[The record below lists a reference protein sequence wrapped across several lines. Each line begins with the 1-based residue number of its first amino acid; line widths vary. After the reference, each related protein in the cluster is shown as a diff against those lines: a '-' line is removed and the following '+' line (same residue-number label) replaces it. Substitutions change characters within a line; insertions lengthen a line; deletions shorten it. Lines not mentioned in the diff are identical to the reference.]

1 MRSIGPAKKIWP
13 TQWVP
18 PAIDMSWT
26 DDQGPF
32 DCSPYVP
39 SRPDDLEFRLRI
51 STAIALGFGP
61 GKAELLRHISETG
74 SITRSAALMKMSYN
88 RAWMLVRDMN
98 RQFRE
103 PLVATARGGR
113 TGGGALLTA
122 AGKDVIFRYTR
133 MEKACR
139 KATRR
144 DWEALRR
151 KLRE

>member
-1 MRSIGPAKKIWP
+1 M
-13 TQWVP
+13 
-18 PAIDMSWT
+18 
-26 DDQGPF
+26 
-32 DCSPYVP
+32 P
-39 SRPDDLEFRLRI
+39 SRPCDLQFRLRI
-51 STAIALGFGP
+51 PTAIALGFGP

-74 SITRSAALMKMSYN
+74 SITQSAALMKMSYN

-113 TGGGALLTA
+113 KGGGALLTS
-122 AGKDVIFRYTR
+122 AGKDVIVRYTR
-133 MEKACR
+133 MENACR

-151 KLRE
+151 KRRG